1 MDRTEAFNLMR
12 EYLESESLR
21 RHSLASEAV
30 MRALA
35 LRLGKPETEVERWGL
50 LGLLHDLDYGLTES
64 SPDRHGLTT
73 VELLAER
80 GFTDKELAA
89 IKRHN
94 AEMLGLTRE
103 TELDLAL
110 TAGEVVTGLIA
121 AAALVQPDKKV
132 ASVKPSS
139 AVKKMKDKAFAR
151 SVNRDH
157 IKLCEHLGLS
167 LIDFITL
174 AVEAM
179 AALDRE
185 TDDAL

>member
-1 MDRTEAFNLMR
+1 MDRADAVALM
-12 EYLESESLR
+12 EKHLESEALR

-35 LRLGKPETEVERWGL
+35 RRLGKNEEEAGRWAL
-50 LGLLHDLDYGLTES
+50 LGLLHDLDYGETEAEPS
-64 SPDRHGLTT
+64 RHGLMT
-73 VELLAER
+73 VEYLADK
-80 GFTDKELAA
+80 GFSPEELEA

-94 AEMLGLTRE
+94 AEMLGLGRE

-110 TAGEVVTGLIA
+110 TCGEVVTGLIA
-121 AAALVQPDKKV
+121 AAAMVQPDRKI

-151 SVNRDH
+151 SVNREH
-157 IKLCEHLGLS
+157 IRLCEKLGLP
-167 LIDFITL
+167 LADFMAL

-179 AALDRE
+179 TEMDEARA
-185 TDDAL
+185 